1 LRAPNELAAV
11 DEADFIVVTTPSDEY
26 KAIPAERF
34 GAGGRRRLIVDCW
47 RCLDADA
54 VRKHADVIHLGYGAE
69 EADPG
74 DGRVVKLGAAE

>member
-54 VRKHADVIHLGYGAE
+54 VRKHADVIHLGFGSAR
-69 EADPG
+69 G
-74 DGRVVKLGAAE
+74 DSCDERVWKIGAAE